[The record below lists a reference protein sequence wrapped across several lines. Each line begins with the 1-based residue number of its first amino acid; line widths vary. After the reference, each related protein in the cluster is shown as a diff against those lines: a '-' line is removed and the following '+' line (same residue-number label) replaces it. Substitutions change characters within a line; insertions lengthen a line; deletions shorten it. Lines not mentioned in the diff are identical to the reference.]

1 MKNNYTCIQTGC
13 SLMAILQTSPQH
25 CKLIDSSN
33 GASCNLREQLD
44 QLISYLWLSILLRF
58 PKCFKRCYNIVR
70 VDL

>member
-1 MKNNYTCIQTGC
+1 MKNNCTCIQTGC

-25 CKLIDSSN
+25 SSN
-33 GASCNLREQLD
+33 GASCNPREQLD